1 MQGRGGSRGQVRLIY
16 SLSQISSGLWMA
28 DGEARYDITYLN
40 HPGEREVAEVQTTGR
55 DAGMRGEEIDRKDVQ
70 RKGAQI
76 VQN

>member
-1 MQGRGGSRGQVRLIY
+1 
-16 SLSQISSGLWMA
+16 MA

-40 HPGEREVAEVQTTGR
+40 HTGEKEEAEVVTTGR
-55 DAGMRGEEIDRKDVQ
+55 DARMRGEEIDRKDVQ

>member
-1 MQGRGGSRGQVRLIY
+1 
-16 SLSQISSGLWMA
+16 MA

-40 HPGEREVAEVQTTGR
+40 HPGEKEEAEVVTTGR
-55 DAGMRGEEIDRKDVQ
+55 DARMRGEEIDRKDVE